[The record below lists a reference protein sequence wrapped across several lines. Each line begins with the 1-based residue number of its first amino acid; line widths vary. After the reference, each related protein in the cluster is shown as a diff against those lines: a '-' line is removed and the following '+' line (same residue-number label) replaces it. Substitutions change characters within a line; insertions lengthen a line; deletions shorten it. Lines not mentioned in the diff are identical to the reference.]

1 MIFLDDNTRLALIRT
16 LLAAERN
23 YLAIERTQ
31 LSQLR
36 TGLSLAVI
44 APSAAATLTYFFI
57 YFPAVQLEIAV
68 YVFLSVLTIFG
79 VYLTIK
85 SYEKLKKTRNIQK
98 TIRKHEVEVM
108 SETEFTNKYLKDI
121 LIHD

>member
-1 MIFLDDNTRLALIRT
+1 MDDNTLLALIRT

-44 APSAAATLTYFFI
+44 APSATATFSYAFS
-57 YFPAVQLEIAV
+57 YFPENFQFEIV
-68 YVFLSVLTIFG
+68 IYIFLTALTLFG
-79 VYLTIK
+79 VYMSIS
-85 SYEKLKKTRNIQK
+85 SY
-98 TIRKHEVEVM
+98 RKM
-108 SETEFTNKYLKDI
+108 SETRRIRKIIHSREKEVMAEAEFLEKYLKDI
-121 LIHD
+121 LY